1 MNEPEKKR
9 SAVKP
14 LLLAAGIVLVLGFLL
29 VAAAA
34 SHASNAANARQKKA
48 KAAARQNAVPCP
60 AAPAADPDTG
70 RIAEQVKAV
79 LAGTAG
85 SGTPADL
92 SQPAEQIPSAK
103 TIVAT
108 GIRMSVPARGQVIAL
123 ATALQ
128 ESGLRNLPAGDRDSA
143 GLFQQRPSQGWGTRE
158 QILDPVYASAR
169 FYTAL
174 QQVDGWQ
181 QLPLTVAAQR
191 VQQSAYPDAYAHHEP
206 LATAL
211 QQTIAPTLGAAPA
224 TATTPAPAG
233 YASCTGTVPVSDST
247 TAPGTLPAGYQ
258 IPLDAPVAV
267 RTAIRWA
274 LEQLGT
280 PYQWGG
286 SCTNAHGPDPS
297 GRCDCSSLV
306 QRAYGVAG
314 IQLTR
319 TTYDQVGEGTAV
331 PADPASLRPGDLVF
345 SRGTAQHPEHVAM
358 VIGPGLIVQAP
369 RTGDVVKVSELAQ
382 QGPILAARRMVSG

>member
-1 MNEPEKKR
+1 MTTGAEGKR
-9 SAVKP
+9 STVKTALPAVG
-14 LLLAAGIVLVLGFLL
+14 LLLVLGLLL

-34 SHASNAANARQKKA
+34 SHATG
-48 KAAARQNAVPCP
+48 AAARQKNTRAAARQSAAVCP
-60 AAPAADPDTG
+60 GAPAAAQDTG
-70 RIAEQVKAV
+70 RITEQVKAL
-79 LAGTAG
+79 LAGGPGA
-85 SGTPADL
+85 GTPADL
-92 SQPAEQIPSAK
+92 SQPAEQIPHAT

-128 ESGLRNLPAGDRDSA
+128 ESGLRNLPGGDRDSA
-143 GLFQQRPSQGWGTRE
+143 GLFQQRPSQGWGSRE
-158 QILDPVYASAR
+158 QILDPAYASTK

-181 QLPLTVAAQR
+181 QLPLTAAAQR
-191 VQQSAYPDAYAHHEP
+191 VQQSAYPDAYARHET

-211 QQTIAPTLGAAPA
+211 QQAIAPTLGAAPA
-224 TATTPAPAG
+224 TVPAPAPADYG
-233 YASCTGTVPVSDST
+233 PCPGAVPATDST
-247 TAPGTLPAGYQ
+247 PPGELPAGYQ
-258 IPLDAPVAV
+258 IPADTPATV

-286 SCTNAHGPDPS
+286 SCTNAHGPDPA

-319 TTYDQVGEGTAV
+319 TTYTQVGEGTAV
-331 PADPASLRPGDLVF
+331 STEAASLRAGDLVF
-345 SRGTAQHPEHVAM
+345 TRGTAETPEHVAM

-369 RTGDVVKVSELAQ
+369 RTGDVVKVSQLA
-382 QGPILAARRMVSG
+382 GPVLAARRVVAG